1 MLDNEA
7 MVNLIDLINAVNED
21 NLELTKRIVDY
32 FNEVTNIKN
41 VPNINQHFTLEDIR
55 KNINNESFNYVV
67 NNIKGMNEYTK
78 WELKV
83 AKLKNNNNEE
93 EIENFIL
100 NYLNNKNLDNQELSS
115 LIQLATNINRYDLL
129 NLIAKKLKEL
139 I

>member
-21 NLELTKRIVDY
+21 NLELTKKIVDY
-32 FNEVTNIKN
+32 FNEVTNIKQ

-67 NNIKGMNEYTK
+67 NNIKGMNDYTK

-83 AKLKNNNNEE
+83 AKLKNNNSEE

-100 NYLNNKNLDNQELSS
+100 DYLNNENLNNQKLSS